1 MTGKE
6 FSVLIA
12 RIKEE
17 LDNIDALYQ
26 ELKRNGIIKEKQNEL
41 PSVYLKDDTF
51 VLRATASILHDFYV
65 SVENIFK
72 IICKE
77 LDESMPEGS
86 DWHVQLLKQVSM
98 EIPGVRPKVISKK
111 AMLDLDEYR
120 GFRHVFRNVYGFNL
134 NSKRLK
140 DLLANL
146 PQVIKTLEEELEAF
160 VKLLQ
165 RVMNKQ

>member
-1 MTGKE
+1 
-6 FSVLIA
+6 
-12 RIKEE
+12 
-17 LDNIDALYQ
+17 
-26 ELKRNGIIKEKQNEL
+26 
-41 PSVYLKDDTF
+41 
-51 VLRATASILHDFYV
+51 
-65 SVENIFK
+65 
-72 IICKE
+72 
-77 LDESMPEGS
+77 
-86 DWHVQLLKQVSM
+86 M

>member
-17 LDNIDALYQ
+17 LDNIDILHQ
-26 ELKRNGIIKEKQNEL
+26 ELKRNGIIKEGQNE
-41 PSVYLKDDTF
+41 SVSVNLKDDTF
-51 VLRATASILHDFYV
+51 ILRATASILHDFYV

-72 IICKE
+72 MICKE
-77 LDESMPEGS
+77 LDESIPEGS

-98 EIPGVRPKVISKK
+98 EIPGVRPRVISKK
-111 AMLDLDEYR
+111 VMLDLDEYR
-120 GFRHVFRNVYGFNL
+120 GFRHVFRSVYGFNL
-134 NSKRLK
+134 STKRLK
-140 DLLANL
+140 DLLANFPTVL
-146 PQVIKTLEEELEAF
+146 TTLEKDLEVF

-165 RVMNKQ
+165 KIMGKH